1 MVVDLNG
8 KGVRFIETAPAR
20 GRKEGKKLYYR
31 LCASP
36 TLSVPGYRPVNRNEV
51 FEQREVRVNENGEGE
66 AVVSEKITSRDEG
79 GEFHKSSN
87 AEFVINGS
95 GGNEVGT
102 NNPYVAYYGYN
113 KTPPPP
119 PPPYIPQVPT
129 EGGTTGGGTGSPP
142 VPITPP
148 PQDTKD
154 KLKRRL
160 IGGILVIPVIIPVAL
175 GLRGCGDRQKNPTE
189 PTGVVE
195 TTGPDDKHKYE
206 VEGVVPSIDP
216 DPIPPAPVI
225 DNSELNT
232 IFDIYGSNDFSPRIS
247 TLSRACFDNADGIR
261 YDIENFMDG
270 DKDQNIKEQ
279 LGDEFVGISS
289 TDGTPSSFHKAITE
303 KYLKFSDEEK
313 TMIDTV
319 ENVRNISLMSDSEI
333 KQELDDKGISYSGNS
348 STIDLKLMLIQQ
360 RTGIDMRDPAQL
372 SKFNDTFEEYV
383 KKQIS
388 LEEEVKNL
396 YEHHKDTTEKSIP
409 NRDDDGKETYK
420 YEAEVH
426 ERSARE
432 EIDNK
437 TRDEKYLGSLSRVK
451 TIVSTKQN
459 MIYAQRVA
467 QTTEAISRDNNSIEV
482 NEEFTT
488 SKEVYETTQEEYE
501 R

>member
-160 IGGILVIPVIIPVAL
+160 IGG
-175 GLRGCGDRQKNPTE
+175 
-189 PTGVVE
+189 
-195 TTGPDDKHKYE
+195 
-206 VEGVVPSIDP
+206 
-216 DPIPPAPVI
+216 
-225 DNSELNT
+225 
-232 IFDIYGSNDFSPRIS
+232 
-247 TLSRACFDNADGIR
+247 
-261 YDIENFMDG
+261 
-270 DKDQNIKEQ
+270 
-279 LGDEFVGISS
+279 
-289 TDGTPSSFHKAITE
+289 
-303 KYLKFSDEEK
+303 
-313 TMIDTV
+313 
-319 ENVRNISLMSDSEI
+319 
-333 KQELDDKGISYSGNS
+333 
-348 STIDLKLMLIQQ
+348 KLFI
-360 RTGIDMRDPAQL
+360 
-372 SKFNDTFEEYV
+372 
-383 KKQIS
+383 
-388 LEEEVKNL
+388 
-396 YEHHKDTTEKSIP
+396 
-409 NRDDDGKETYK
+409 
-420 YEAEVH
+420 
-426 ERSARE
+426 
-432 EIDNK
+432 
-437 TRDEKYLGSLSRVK
+437 
-451 TIVSTKQN
+451 
-459 MIYAQRVA
+459 
-467 QTTEAISRDNNSIEV
+467 
-482 NEEFTT
+482 
-488 SKEVYETTQEEYE
+488 
-501 R
+501 